1 MTEAPEEQGILIP
14 EKVPEKKILKTRTP
28 AQLEVLARARQKAN
42 EIRKVNM
49 EIKNKEKEIKTIEK
63 IKNANEIQQR
73 HSELVNSIVPTGI
86 ETKPIEIPIVKQKKP
101 VVDSDSSDDEMVVIK
116 IPKKKIAKYHKLINK
131 IPEVVNPIIKPKNP
145 LFYI

>member
-14 EKVPEKKILKTRTP
+14 EKVPEKKTLKTRTP

-73 HSELVNSIVPTGI
+73 HSELVSSIVPT

-116 IPKKKIAKYHKLINK
+116 IPKKKIAKYHKLVNK